1 MSEKI
6 EVKKAGFKMDKRLIS
21 CIIALIGSIMLI
33 ATLFLPFASAT
44 EKYREQLEKFPD
56 TMYAEE
62 IGMTNKDAVN
72 ISLFEFGKIYSST
85 AAAQNAQA
93 VSITCV
99 IMISAFAIFALLS
112 AIFSLLKKP
121 IAIMIFNVLSL
132 ATFLLLKWDFNDRGV
147 LPSSRYDCG
156 MAQYFCYFGVAIV
169 FVGAIIM
176 LLIKINQNEKNSIT
190 YPYCNVGIIID
201 SLRRKKFQ

>member
-99 IMISAFAIFALLS
+99 VMISAFAIFALLS

-121 IAIMIFNVLSL
+121 IAIMIFN
-132 ATFLLLKWDFNDRGV
+132 LLLKWDFNDRGV

-176 LLIKINQNEKNSIT
+176 LLIKINQNKNLKQMEESKW
-190 YPYCNVGIIID
+190 
-201 SLRRKKFQ
+201 KK

>member
-99 IMISAFAIFALLS
+99 VMISAFAIFALLS

-121 IAIMIFNVLSL
+121 VAIMIFNVLSL

-176 LLIKINQNEKNSIT
+176 LLIKINQNKN
-190 YPYCNVGIIID
+190 
-201 SLRRKKFQ
+201 LE

>member
-1 MSEKI
+1 
-6 EVKKAGFKMDKRLIS
+6 MDKRLIS

-99 IMISAFAIFALLS
+99 VMISAFAIFALLS

-132 ATFLLLKWDFNDRGV
+132 ATFLLLNGISMTEVYFQVADMTVEWHNI
-147 LPSSRYDCG
+147 LLLWSSYSVCR
-156 MAQYFCYFGVAIV
+156 CYYYV
-169 FVGAIIM
+169 
-176 LLIKINQNEKNSIT
+176 INKN
-190 YPYCNVGIIID
+190 
-201 SLRRKKFQ
+201 

>member
-6 EVKKAGFKMDKRLIS
+6 EVKKAGFKMDKRLIF

-99 IMISAFAIFALLS
+99 VMISAFAIFALLS

-176 LLIKINQNEKNSIT
+176 LLIKINQNKNLEQMEES
-190 YPYCNVGIIID
+190 
-201 SLRRKKFQ
+201 K